1 LKKLVILLS
10 LFFASASVGQSEVEI
25 FAEASVVCA
34 STLSIASILTES
46 ELSKMVF
53 TRDGKWW
60 RSMLLNVVDATEA
73 DRRIEAEMKD
83 IKTKWNND
91 ELTWNQL
98 LDLGQQCSEMKL
110 ALENPDD

>member
-1 LKKLVILLS
+1 
-10 LFFASASVGQSEVEI
+10 
-25 FAEASVVCA
+25 
-34 STLSIASILTES
+34 
-46 ELSKMVF
+46 
-53 TRDGKWW
+53 
-60 RSMLLNVVDATEA
+60 MLLNVVDATEA